1 MLKEFGISEE
11 LINLS
16 QEVEKEISE
25 EFSKID
31 KRTLDKSIKVLKA
44 FQDNRIADV
53 HFNTTT
59 GYRI

>member
-1 MLKEFGISEE
+1 MKKAKKVI
-11 LINLS
+11 
-16 QEVEKEISE
+16 KEISE